1 MCQSGPAF
9 LADVVVTIFDD
20 NVVVDVDSVDLL
32 ADAFARHY
40 IRSW

>member
-20 NVVVDVDSVDLL
+20 NVVDVDSVDLL